1 MFNRFLPKKDK
12 FFDLL
17 SELAVYMLNAAQLV
31 KEMFDKNEN
40 FSEYAS
46 KIHILENKCDDLT
59 HNVIHELNES
69 FITPIDRED
78 IFALVNSLDDIVD
91 YIDRVALRTNIY
103 KLKSPLAFGVEL
115 CDILLQQAIKLS
127 ELVKILHNQKGATEN
142 IVLIKNLETEGDMVF
157 REALINLFEN
167 ESDIKDL
174 IKKKEILETI
184 EKAVD
189 RCQNTATVIEGILI
203 KNV

>member
-17 SELAVYMLNAAQLV
+17 TELASYMHDSAKLM
-31 KEMFDKNEN
+31 KEMYDKNEN
-40 FSEYAS
+40 FSEYS
-46 KIHILENKCDDLT
+46 SRIHILENKCDDLT
-59 HNVIHELNES
+59 HKVIHELNES

-103 KLKSPLAFGVEL
+103 KLKTPLAFGAEL
-115 CDILLQQAIKLS
+115 ADILLQQAVKLTELIKM
-127 ELVKILHNQKGATEN
+127 LHNHKGATAN
-142 IVLIKNLETEGDMVF
+142 IVVIKNLETEGDMVF
-157 REALINLFEN
+157 REALINLFDNEN
-167 ESDIKDL
+167 DIKEL